1 MSVYFGPAGNSQRF
15 YDDGNKNTWQM
26 MAYLENM
33 GLNAYEYQCGRG
45 VSVSDES
52 AKKIAQEC
60 ALHNIKISVH
70 APYFISLSS
79 VEESKRQ
86 GSIRYILQSAQL
98 VKKLGGD
105 RIVVHSGSCGKL
117 TRETALEY
125 AKETVRNAIDTL
137 DSEGLSDVRMCL
149 ETMGKVNQLGNLDEV
164 MSLCELD
171 DRLLPTI
178 DFGHLNARDKGNIK
192 TKDDYAFIL
201 DTIEDRLGSDRAK
214 IFHSHFSKIE
224 YTDGGE
230 KKHLTFEDT
239 LFGPDFMPLAEL
251 IAERGLTPTIIC
263 ESAGTQ
269 TEDALSMMNMY
280 KSCLR

>member
-1 MSVYFGPAGNSQRF
+1 MSVFFGPAGNSQRF
-15 YDDGNKNTWQM
+15 YDDGNKSTWQM

-45 VSVSDES
+45 VSVSDET
-52 AKKIAQEC
+52 AKKVAEEC
-60 ALHNIKISVH
+60 VKHNIKISVH

-86 GSIRYILQSAQL
+86 GSIRYILQSAEL

-117 TRETALEY
+117 TREVALGY
-125 AKETVRNAIDTL
+125 AKETVKSAIVAL
-137 DSEGLSDVRMCL
+137 KSEGLSDVHMCL

-164 MSLCELD
+164 MELCALD
-171 DRLLPTI
+171 DWLLPTI
-178 DFGHLNARDKGNIK
+178 DFGHLNARDRGSIK
-192 TKDDYAFIL
+192 TKEDYAYIL
-201 DTIEDRLGSDRAK
+201 DTVENRLGSDRAK
-214 IFHSHFSKIE
+214 VFHTHFSKIE

-230 KKHLTFEDT
+230 KKHLTFEDDV
-239 LFGPDFMPLAEL
+239 FGPDFMPLAEL
-251 IAERGLTPTIIC
+251 IAERNLSPTIIC

-269 TEDALSMMNMY
+269 TEDALAMMNMY
-280 KSCLR
+280 KECLR

>member
-1 MSVYFGPAGNSQRF
+1 MSAFFGPAGNSQRF
-15 YDDGNKNTWQM
+15 YDDGNKSTWQM

-45 VSVSDES
+45 VSVSDET
-52 AKKIAQEC
+52 AKKVAEEC
-60 ALHNIKISVH
+60 VKHNIKISVH

-86 GSIRYILQSAQL
+86 GSIRYILQSAEL

-117 TRETALEY
+117 SREVALEY
-125 AKETVRNAIDTL
+125 AKETVKSAIEAL
-137 DSEGLSDVRMCL
+137 KAEGLSDVHMCL

-164 MSLCELD
+164 MALCELD
-171 DRLLPTI
+171 DWLLPTI
-178 DFGHLNARDKGNIK
+178 DFGHLNARDRGSIK
-192 TKDDYAFIL
+192 TKEDYAYIL
-201 DTIEDRLGSDRAK
+201 DTLENRLGSDRAK
-214 IFHSHFSKIE
+214 VFHAHFSKIE

-230 KKHLTFEDT
+230 KKHLTFEDDV
-239 LFGPDFMPLAEL
+239 FGPEFMPLAEL
-251 IAERGLTPTIIC
+251 IAERDLSPTIIC

-269 TEDALSMMNMY
+269 TEDALAMMNMY
-280 KSCLR
+280 KKCLR

>member
-1 MSVYFGPAGNSQRF
+1 MSAFFGPAGNSQRF
-15 YDDGNKNTWQM
+15 YDDGNKSTWQM

-45 VSVSDES
+45 VSASDET
-52 AKKIAQEC
+52 AKKVAEEC
-60 ALHNIKISVH
+60 VKHNIKISVH

-86 GSIRYILQSAQL
+86 GSIRYILQSAEL

-117 TRETALEY
+117 SREVALGY
-125 AKETVRNAIDTL
+125 AKETVKSAIDAL
-137 DSEGLSDVRMCL
+137 KAEGLSDVHMCL

-164 MSLCELD
+164 MALCELD
-171 DRLLPTI
+171 DWLLPTI
-178 DFGHLNARDKGNIK
+178 DFGHLNARDRGSIK
-192 TKDDYAFIL
+192 TKEDYAYIL
-201 DTIEDRLGSDRAK
+201 DTLENRLGRDRAK
-214 IFHSHFSKIE
+214 VFHSHFSKIE

-230 KKHLTFEDT
+230 KKHLTFEDDV
-239 LFGPDFMPLAEL
+239 FGPDFMPLAEL
-251 IAERGLTPTIIC
+251 IAERDLSPTIIC

-269 TEDALSMMNMY
+269 TEDALAMMNMY
-280 KSCLR
+280 KKCLR